1 MSGRGL
7 VALACARYH
16 SLQLVGSIFTR
27 LALASVLAASEE
39 VIGDLLTGF
48 DLLQSLRLLFLA
60 DCSSFSGVLI
70 LRLDWGGFAMMKW
83 ISWIFHL
90 YFAEMVG

>member
-1 MSGRGL
+1 M
-7 VALACARYH
+7 
-16 SLQLVGSIFTR
+16 GSIFTR

-39 VIGDLLTGF
+39 VNGDLLAGF
-48 DLLQSLRLLFLA
+48 DLLQSLRLLLLA
-60 DCSSFSGVLI
+60 DCSRFDGVLI
-70 LRLDWGGFAMMKW
+70 LRLDWGDFDMMKW